1 MRKIGLL
8 ENTKN
13 RNIFGK
19 CTVLTILH
27 KKCYNIIN
35 LLKKIP
41 FDILRIT
48 GRNKK
53 LEELNMENYA
63 NTTFLGGT
71 CNNSTWR
78 QELISQLSENVD
90 FFNPV
95 VDDWTPECQ
104 AREDHAREEAKYVL
118 FVITSQLTGV
128 FSIAEVVDCSNK
140 RPESTLFCVI
150 LDGFDKAQAKS
161 LKAVSKMV
169 ERNGAKVFDTV
180 EEIAVFLNSAYK

>member
-8 ENTKN
+8 ENTEN

-19 CTVLTILH
+19 CIVLTILH

-118 FVITSQLTGV
+118 FVITSQMTGV

-169 ERNGAKVFDTV
+169 ERNGAKVFETV

>member
-8 ENTKN
+8 ENTEN

-118 FVITSQLTGV
+118 FVITSQMTGV

>member
-104 AREDHAREEAKYVL
+104 EREDHAREEAKYVL
-118 FVITSQLTGV
+118 FVITSQMTGV

>member
-8 ENTKN
+8 ENTEN
-13 RNIFGK
+13 SNIFGK
-19 CTVLTILH
+19 CIVLIILH

-118 FVITSQLTGV
+118 FVITSQMTGV

>member
-78 QELISQLSENVD
+78 QELI
-90 FFNPV
+90 
-95 VDDWTPECQ
+95 
-104 AREDHAREEAKYVL
+104 
-118 FVITSQLTGV
+118 
-128 FSIAEVVDCSNK
+128 
-140 RPESTLFCVI
+140 
-150 LDGFDKAQAKS
+150 
-161 LKAVSKMV
+161 
-169 ERNGAKVFDTV
+169 
-180 EEIAVFLNSAYK
+180 

>member
-1 MRKIGLL
+1 MQKIGLL

-53 LEELNMENYA
+53 LEELNMGNYA

-118 FVITSQLTGV
+118 FV
-128 FSIAEVVDCSNK
+128 
-140 RPESTLFCVI
+140 
-150 LDGFDKAQAKS
+150 
-161 LKAVSKMV
+161 KMI
-169 ERNGAKVFDTV
+169 K
-180 EEIAVFLNSAYK
+180 

>member
-8 ENTKN
+8 ENTEN

-118 FVITSQLTGV
+118 FVITSQMTGV

-161 LKAVSKMV
+161 LRAVSKMV

>member
-8 ENTKN
+8 ENTEN

-27 KKCYNIIN
+27 KKYYNIIN

-53 LEELNMENYA
+53 LEELNMKNYA

-118 FVITSQLTGV
+118 FVITSQMTGV
-128 FSIAEVVDCSNK
+128 ISIAEVVDCSNK

>member
-1 MRKIGLL
+1 
-8 ENTKN
+8 
-13 RNIFGK
+13 
-19 CTVLTILH
+19 
-27 KKCYNIIN
+27 
-35 LLKKIP
+35 
-41 FDILRIT
+41 
-48 GRNKK
+48 
-53 LEELNMENYA
+53 MENYA

-118 FVITSQLTGV
+118 FVITSQMTGF

-169 ERNGAKVFDTV
+169 ERNGAKVFDTL
-180 EEIAVFLNSAYK
+180 EEIAVFLYSAYK